1 MIGFQPTRTITWG
14 MGVSV
19 ALLIFFIF
27 LAGVAIFYGSSIDFP
42 HMDKGLDLF
51 HDDQCERPRDH
62 SWIVELQNTLSNAGY
77 ALAGTLILLRAGT
90 WAGHLFGANLLILGL
105 MSALY
110 HATLS
115 HEMPQVLDV
124 AWVYAALLA
133 LSVYASYVLIQRRQ
147 PLTIPSLAVYI
158 SGSVWVLVG
167 LIITLLY
174 GGEGFAAFASL
185 SVFVIGAGFLCF
197 LFDRFLPA
205 LGWTIG
211 LIVILGVG
219 IPAFGLLIKL
229 KLHWNSDPVFAI
241 LIVLL
246 ILQLV
251 YLFAGAKKL
260 DWGRLAWEL
269 PVIVTPLIIGL
280 VCRLGDGY
288 NVTGKGET
296 RIVARKFL
304 CDPDGFFQAHA
315 HWHLLGAVALLLG
328 YDLLSQFQ
336 TRRGKDSD
344 KAVIF
349 PDSSVEQS

>member
-42 HMDKGLDLF
+42 QLDKGLDLF

-115 HEMPQVLDV
+115 HDTPQVLDV

-133 LSVYASYVLIQRRQ
+133 LSVYASYVLMQRRQ
-147 PLTIPSLAVYI
+147 PLNIPILAAII
-158 SGSVWVLVG
+158 SGSLWLVLG
-167 LIITLLY
+167 LTVTVLY
-174 GGEGFAAFASL
+174 GGKGFVAFASL
-185 SVFVIGAGFLCF
+185 SVFVVGAGLLCF
-197 LFDRFLPA
+197 LFDRFLPSLVWILILV
-205 LGWTIG
+205 LGI
-211 LIVILGVG
+211 G
-219 IPAFGLLIKL
+219 IPVFGLLIKL
-229 KLHWNSDPVFAI
+229 KLHWDSDPVFAI

-246 ILQLV
+246 IIQLV
-251 YLFAGAKKL
+251 FLLAGAEKL
-260 DWGRLAWEL
+260 DGGRMAWEL

-280 VCRLGDGY
+280 ICRLGDGY
-288 NVTGKGET
+288 NVAGQGET
-296 RIVARKFL
+296 RIVTRKFL
-304 CDPDGFFQAHA
+304 CDPDSVFQAHA
-315 HWHLLGAVALLLG
+315 HWHLLGAAALLLG

-349 PDSSVEQS
+349 PDSAAEQS